1 MVQPSETGKPGEND
15 ATYLPLGL
23 VAVRQERKFGQM
35 RIVLRVAM
43 VLFGTV
49 GYIAMGVVLTGTG

>member
-1 MVQPSETGKPGEND
+1 
-15 ATYLPLGL
+15 
-23 VAVRQERKFGQM
+23 M